1 MADSSARNL
10 NYNYEPNRKARST
23 FETER
28 RMSVDPN
35 KVPFSRFEIFILV
48 AGSIVTIAMAAM
60 LVFTS
65 VAATSAQHQL
75 ANIQT
80 ELSSTQTDTS
90 NLRQEIGKLTSSSRM
105 NKIAKQEGLS
115 LIESN
120 IRTVD

>member
-10 NYNYEPNRKARST
+10 NYNYEPSRKARST

-35 KVPFSRFEIFILV
+35 KVPFSRSEIFILI

-65 VAATSAQHQL
+65 VAANSAQHQL

-80 ELSSTQTDTS
+80 ELTSSQTDSS
-90 NLRQEIGKLTSSSRM
+90 NLRQEIGELTSSSRM

>member
-35 KVPFSRFEIFILV
+35 KVPFSKFEILHLDT
-48 AGSIVTIAMAAM
+48 GSIVTIAMAAM

-80 ELSSTQTDTS
+80 GFQVLEPIL
-90 NLRQEIGKLTSSSRM
+90 
-105 NKIAKQEGLS
+105 
-115 LIESN
+115 LI
-120 IRTVD
+120 

>member
-1 MADSSARNL
+1 MNL
-10 NYNYEPNRKARST
+10 IEKR
-23 FETER
+23 E
-28 RMSVDPN
+28 
-35 KVPFSRFEIFILV
+35 VPLKQKEECLLIQIRYHFLGSRFLV

-90 NLRQEIGKLTSSSRM
+90 NLRQEIGELTSSSRM

>member
-48 AGSIVTIAMAAM
+48 G
-60 LVFTS
+60 

-90 NLRQEIGKLTSSSRM
+90 NLRQEIGELTSSSRM

>member
-1 MADSSARNL
+1 
-10 NYNYEPNRKARST
+10 
-23 FETER
+23 
-28 RMSVDPN
+28 MSVDPN
-35 KVPFSRFEIFILV
+35 KVPFSRSEIFILI

-80 ELSSTQTDTS
+80 ELTSSQTDFS
-90 NLRQEIGKLTSSSRM
+90 NLRQEIGELTSSSRM

>member
-10 NYNYEPNRKARST
+10 NYNYEPSRKARST

-35 KVPFSRFEIFILV
+35 KVPFSWSEIFILI

-80 ELSSTQTDTS
+80 ELTSSQTDSS
-90 NLRQEIGKLTSSSRM
+90 NLRQEIGELTSSSRM